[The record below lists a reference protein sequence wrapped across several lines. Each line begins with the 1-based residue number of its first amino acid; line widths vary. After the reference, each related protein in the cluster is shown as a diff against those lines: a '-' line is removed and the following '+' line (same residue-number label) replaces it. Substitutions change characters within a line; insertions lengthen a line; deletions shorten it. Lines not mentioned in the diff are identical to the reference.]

1 MGMYE
6 HILGLWLWLEERWR
20 SVSVGNRFRGSKE
33 VSNLG
38 GVPGGSSGSGGD
50 TPSGQTIC
58 DGLEG
63 HGSGGLNL
71 SDHWNQ

>member
-1 MGMYE
+1 MTVWGVVLDFWVLDE
-6 HILGLWLWLEERWR
+6 VGGALEERWR

-50 TPSGQTIC
+50 TSSGETIC
-58 DGLEG
+58 DGL
-63 HGSGGLNL
+63 
-71 SDHWNQ
+71 